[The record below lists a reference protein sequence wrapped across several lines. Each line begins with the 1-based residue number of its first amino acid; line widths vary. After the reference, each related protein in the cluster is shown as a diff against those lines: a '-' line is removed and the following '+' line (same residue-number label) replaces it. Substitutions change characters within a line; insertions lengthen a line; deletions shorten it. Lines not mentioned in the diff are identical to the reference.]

1 MSETTTAKD
10 HSQQPDA
17 AEQKVRRRE
26 DPVLITGRGQYV
38 GDIRRP
44 GMLSIRFV
52 RSLYA
57 HARIV
62 AIDGQQALAYPGVV
76 TVVTGADTA
85 HLGELLTNLF
95 PGSAWV
101 PQPPMPRDEV
111 NYVGEPVAAVVAE
124 SETAAFEAAELVE
137 VEYEVLPSV
146 GGLDAALQEDG
157 PKIFN
162 ETSNIAV
169 TREKTIGDVEAGF
182 AQADKVISL
191 YMRQPRLALVPM
203 EPRGIIAEGHADGT
217 LSVWIS
223 SQSIWLARLQLST
236 TLHIDPGS
244 IKITVPHVGGAF
256 GGKTRLSGE
265 EVVTAFLAHKLQ
277 RTVRWL
283 ESREDNIVSMGHG
296 RGLNASVQAAVRKDG
311 TILALKAEFF
321 ADLGGYPG
329 DYSIL
334 SVDSTASMI
343 SGTYAIPAIT
353 TIVNAVKTNA
363 VPTGPYRGAGRPEA
377 CYCIERTM
385 DAIAHELSLDPVD
398 VRKRN
403 LIPREAFPYTTAT
416 NTTYD
421 SGAYSYALD
430 TLLSAANYEQLRA
443 EQARLRAQGQL
454 VGIGLCVYIE
464 STAIG
469 GQGMS
474 GQPDSGQVRISP
486 EGKILVESASV
497 DSGQGHATAFATIVA
512 QEFGVPLEQVEVY
525 IGDTPNSHS
534 LATFASRSM
543 GVGGVALKHS
553 AQAVKAQMFKL
564 ASHLLEVGENDLEL
578 REGSVQVSGVPGKAY
593 TFAQL
598 ASIAENPVQK
608 TQLPDDLQK
617 ELLKGLCSKQGF
629 EPADL
634 SYPFG
639 AHLAVVQVDPETG
652 EVHFQRYVAV
662 DDYGHVLIPTLV
674 EGQTHGAITQGIGQA
689 ICEQMA
695 YDVSGQVLSATLMD
709 YAVPLAKELPHY
721 ELTLTET
728 PSPLNILG
736 VKGAG
741 EAGTVA
747 APATV
752 ANAVIDALL
761 PLGVTSLD
769 VPLTPLTIWKAIQK
783 ASVRSGSSRTPA

>member
-1 MSETTTAKD
+1 MSEATTKER
-10 HSQQPDA
+10 SQEPTP
-17 AEQKVRRRE
+17 EQKVLRRE
-26 DPVLITGRGQYV
+26 DPVLLTGRGQYV

-44 GMLSIRFV
+44 GMLSISFV
-52 RSLYA
+52 RSPYP

-62 AIDGQQALAYPGVV
+62 SIDAQQALAQPGVV
-76 TVVTGADTA
+76 AVVTGADTA
-85 HLGELLTNLF
+85 HLGGLLTNLF

-101 PQPPMPRDEV
+101 PQPVLPRDEV
-111 NYVGEPVAAVVAE
+111 NYAGEPVAAVVAE
-124 SETAAFEAAELVE
+124 NEIAAFEAAEMVD
-137 VEYEVLPSV
+137 VDYEPLPSV
-146 GGLDAALQEDG
+146 GGLDVALQADG
-157 PKIFN
+157 PKVFN
-162 ETSNIAV
+162 EHTNITS

-182 AQADKVISL
+182 AQADKVVSL
-191 YMRQPRLALVPM
+191 YMRLPRLALVPM
-203 EPRGIIAEGHADGT
+203 EPRGIIAEGHPDGT
-217 LSVWIS
+217 LSVTIS
-223 SQSIWLARLQLST
+223 NQSIFLTRIQLAT
-236 TLHIDPGS
+236 MLHMSPTD

-265 EVVTAFLAHKLQ
+265 EVVTAFMAQKLQ
-277 RTVRWL
+277 RPVRWL

-296 RGLNASVQAAVRKDG
+296 RGQHASIQAAVRSDG
-311 TILALKAEFF
+311 TVLALKAEFF
-321 ADLGGYPG
+321 ADLGAYPG

-353 TIVNAVKTNA
+353 TIVHGVKTNA

-377 CYCIERTM
+377 CYYIERTM
-385 DAIAHELSLDPVD
+385 DAIAHELSLDPVE

-403 LIPREAFPYTTAT
+403 LIPADAFPYTTAT
-416 NTTYD
+416 STTYD
-421 SGAYSYALD
+421 SGAYNHALD
-430 TLLSAANYEQLRA
+430 TLLAAANYEQLRA
-443 EQARLRAQGQL
+443 EQARQRAQGKH

-486 EGKILVESASV
+486 DGKILVESASV
-497 DSGQGHATAFATIVA
+497 DSGQGHVTSFATIVA
-512 QEFGVPLEQVEVY
+512 REFGVPVEQVEVY

-543 GVGGVALKHS
+543 GVGGVALAQS
-553 AQAVKAQMFKL
+553 ARAVKAQMLKL
-564 ASHLLEVGENDLEL
+564 ASHLLEVGESDLEL
-578 REGSVQVSGVPGKAY
+578 REGRVQVSGVPGKAY

-598 ASIAENPVQK
+598 AAIAENPAQK
-608 TQLPDDLQK
+608 EQFPEDLQK
-617 ELLKGLCSKQGF
+617 ELIKGLCSMQGF

-652 EVHFQRYVAV
+652 EVKFQRYVAV

-689 ICEQMA
+689 LFEQMA
-695 YDVSGQVLSATLMD
+695 YDASGQVLSGTLLD
-709 YAVPLAKELPHY
+709 YAVPIAAEVPSF

-728 PSPLNILG
+728 PSPLNVLG

-747 APATV
+747 APAAV

-769 VPLTPLTIWKAIQK
+769 VPLTPNNVWQAIQK
-783 ASVRSGSSRTPA
+783 ARATGGS

>member
-1 MSETTTAKD
+1 MSEATTKER
-10 HSQQPDA
+10 SQEPVP
-17 AEQKVRRRE
+17 EQKVLRRE
-26 DPVLITGRGQYV
+26 DPVLLTGRGQYV

-44 GMLSIRFV
+44 GMLFMSFV
-52 RSLYA
+52 RSPYP

-62 AIDGQQALAYPGVV
+62 SIDAQRALAQPGVIA
-76 TVVTGADTA
+76 VVTGADTA
-85 HLGELLTNLF
+85 HLDGLLTNLF

-101 PQPPMPRDEV
+101 PQPVLPRDEV
-111 NYVGEPVAAVVAE
+111 NYAGEPVAAVVAE
-124 SETAAFEAAELVE
+124 SEIAAFEAAEMVD
-137 VEYEVLPSV
+137 VDYEPLPSV
-146 GGLDAALQEDG
+146 GGLDVALQADG

-162 ETSNIAV
+162 EHTNIAS

-182 AQADKVISL
+182 AQADKVVSL
-191 YMRQPRLALVPM
+191 YMRLPRLALVPM
-203 EPRGIIAEGHADGT
+203 EPRGIIAEGHPDGT
-217 LSVWIS
+217 LSVTIS
-223 SQSIWLARLQLST
+223 NQSIFLARIQLAT
-236 TLHIDPGS
+236 MLHMSPTD

-265 EVVTAFLAHKLQ
+265 EVVTAFMAQKLQ
-277 RTVRWL
+277 RPVRWL

-296 RGLNASVQAAVRKDG
+296 RGQHASIQAAVRRDG
-311 TILALKAEFF
+311 SVLALKAEFF
-321 ADLGGYPG
+321 ADLGAYPG

-353 TIVNAVKTNA
+353 TIVHGVKTNA

-377 CYCIERTM
+377 CYYIERTM
-385 DAIAHELSLDPVD
+385 DAIAHELSLDPVE

-403 LIPREAFPYTTAT
+403 LIPADVFPYTTAT
-416 NTTYD
+416 STTYD
-421 SGAYSYALD
+421 SGAYNYALD
-430 TLLSAANYEQLRA
+430 TLLTAANYEQLRA
-443 EQARLRAQGQL
+443 EQARRRAQGQY

-486 EGKILVESASV
+486 DGKILVESASV
-497 DSGQGHATAFATIVA
+497 DSGQGHVTSFATIVA
-512 QEFGVPLEQVEVY
+512 REFGVPVEQVEVY

-543 GVGGVALKHS
+543 GVGGVALAQS
-553 AQAVKAQMFKL
+553 ARAVKAQMLKL
-564 ASHLLEVGENDLEL
+564 ASHLLEVGESDLEL
-578 REGSVQVSGVPGKAY
+578 REGRVQVSGVPGKAY

-598 ASIAENPVQK
+598 ATIAENPAQK
-608 TQLPDDLQK
+608 EQFPEDLQK
-617 ELLKGLCSKQGF
+617 ELLKGLCSMQGF

-652 EVHFQRYVAV
+652 EVKFQRYVAV

-689 ICEQMA
+689 LFEQMA
-695 YDVSGQVLSATLMD
+695 YDASGLVLSGTLLD
-709 YAVPLAKELPHY
+709 YAVPIAAEVPAF

-728 PSPLNILG
+728 PSPLNVLG

-747 APATV
+747 APAAV

-769 VPLTPLTIWKAIQK
+769 VPLTPNNVWQAIQK
-783 ASVRSGSSRTPA
+783 ARATGGS

>member
-1 MSETTTAKD
+1 MSEAITTNNRPHQHAE
-10 HSQQPDA
+10 P
-17 AEQKVRRRE
+17 EQKIRRRE
-26 DPVLITGRGQYV
+26 DPVLITGKGQYV

-44 GMLSIRFV
+44 GMLFISFV
-52 RSLYA
+52 RSLHP

-62 AIDGQQALAYPGVV
+62 AIDAQRALAHPGVV
-76 TVVTGADTA
+76 TVVTGAETA

-95 PGSAWV
+95 PGSDWK
-101 PQPPMPRDEV
+101 PQPPMPHDEV
-111 NYVGEPVAAVVAE
+111 NFAGEPLAAVVAE
-124 SETAAFEAAELVE
+124 SEIAASEATELVD
-137 VEYEVLPSV
+137 VDYEILPSV
-146 GGLDAALQEDG
+146 AGLDAALQENG

-162 ETSNIAV
+162 EQSNIAV

-182 AQADKVISL
+182 AQADKVVSL
-191 YMRQPRLALVPM
+191 YMRQPRLALTPM
-203 EPRGIIAEGHADGT
+203 EARGIVAEGHADGS

-223 SQSIWLARLQLST
+223 SQSIFLARLQLMM
-236 TLHIDPGS
+236 TLHMAPTD

-265 EVVTAFLAHKLQ
+265 EVVTAFIAQKLQ
-277 RTVRWL
+277 RPVRWL
-283 ESREDNIVSMGHG
+283 ESREDNLVSMGHG
-296 RGLNASVQAAVRKDG
+296 RGLHTNIQAAVHKDG
-311 TILALKAEFF
+311 TVLALKAEFF
-321 ADLGGYPG
+321 ADLGAYPG

-334 SVDSTASMI
+334 TVDSTASMI
-343 SGTYAIPAIT
+343 SGAYAIPAIT
-353 TIVNAVKTNA
+353 TIINAVKTNA

-385 DAIAHELSLDPVD
+385 DAIAHELSLDPVE
-398 VRKRN
+398 VRRRN
-403 LIPREAFPYTTAT
+403 LIPSEAFPYKTAT

-421 SGAYSYALD
+421 SGAYSLALD
-430 TLLSAANYEQLRA
+430 TLLNATNYEQLRA
-443 EQARLRAQGQL
+443 EQARLRLEGQCIG
-454 VGIGLCVYIE
+454 VGLCIYIE
-464 STAIG
+464 STAMG
-469 GQGMS
+469 GEGMS
-474 GQPDSGQVRISP
+474 GQPDRGQVRISP

-497 DSGQGHATAFATIVA
+497 DSGQGHATSFATIVA
-512 QEFGVPLEQVEVY
+512 REFGVPLEQVEVY

-553 AQAVKAQMFKL
+553 AKAVKAQMFKL
-564 ASHLLEVGENDLEL
+564 ASHLLEVDESDLEL
-578 REGSVQVSGVPGKAY
+578 GVGSVQVAGVPDKAY

-608 TQLPDDLQK
+608 EQFPADLQQ
-617 ELLKGLCSKQGF
+617 ELLRGLCSMQGF

-639 AHLAVVQVDPETG
+639 AHLVVVQVDPETG
-652 EVHFQRYVAV
+652 EVKLQRYVAV
-662 DDYGHVLIPTLV
+662 DDYGHVLVPTLV

-689 ICEQMA
+689 LYEGMA
-695 YDVSGQVLSATLMD
+695 YSAGGQVLSGTLMD
-709 YAVPLAKELPHY
+709 YAIPLAYELPQY

-747 APATV
+747 APAAV

-769 VPLTPLTIWKAIQK
+769 VPLTPDNVWQAIQQ
-783 ASVRSGSSRTPA
+783 ASARTAS

>member
-1 MSETTTAKD
+1 MGEVTTSEGR
-10 HSQQPDA
+10 SQQPA
-17 AEQKVRRRE
+17 APEQRLRRRE

-44 GMLSIRFV
+44 GMLFVSFV
-52 RSLYA
+52 RSLYP

-62 AIDGQQALAYPGVV
+62 AIDVQQAKAHPGVV

-95 PGSAWV
+95 PGSAWA

-124 SETAAFEAAELVE
+124 SETAAFEAAELVA
-137 VEYEVLPSV
+137 VDYEVLPSV
-146 GGLDAALQEDG
+146 GGLDAALREDS

-162 ETSNIAV
+162 EQGNIAV
-169 TREKTIGDVEAGF
+169 TREKTVGDVEAGF
-182 AQADKVISL
+182 AQADKVVSL
-191 YMRQPRLALVPM
+191 YLRQPRLALMPM
-203 EPRGIIAEGHADGT
+203 EPRGIVAEGHADGT

-223 SQSIWLARLQLST
+223 SQSIWFARQQLAM
-236 TLHIDPGS
+236 TLHIAPAD
-244 IKITVPHVGGAF
+244 ITITIPHVGGAF

-277 RTVRWL
+277 RPVRWL
-283 ESREDNIVSMGHG
+283 ESREHNIITMNHG
-296 RGLNASVQAAVRKDG
+296 RGLNTSIQAAVRKDG
-311 TILALKAEFF
+311 TVLALKAEFF
-321 ADLGGYPG
+321 ADLGAYPG

-353 TIVNAVKTNA
+353 TIIHAVKTNA

-385 DAIAHELSLDPVD
+385 DAIAHELSLDPAE
-398 VRKRN
+398 VRRRN
-403 LIPREAFPYTTAT
+403 LIPSAAFPHYKTAT
-416 NTTYD
+416 EAVYD
-421 SGAYSYALD
+421 SGAYSFALD
-430 TLLSAANYEQLRA
+430 TLLAAANYEQLRA
-443 EQARLRAQGQL
+443 EQARLRAQGRY

-464 STAIG
+464 CTAMG

-474 GQPDSGQVRISP
+474 GQPDSGQVRITP

-497 DSGQGHATAFATIVA
+497 DSGQGHATSFASIVA
-512 QEFGVPLEQVEVY
+512 REFAVPLEQVEVY
-525 IGDTPNSHS
+525 IGDTPNAHS

-543 GVGGVALKHS
+543 GVNGVALKLA
-553 AQAVKAQMFKL
+553 AQAVKEQMLKV
-564 ASHLLEVGENDLEL
+564 ASHLLEVDVSDLEV
-578 REGSVQVSGVPGKAY
+578 REGRVQVSGVPGKAY

-608 TQLPDDLQK
+608 EQFPEDLQK
-617 ELLKGLCSKQGF
+617 ELLKGLCSRQGF

-652 EVHFQRYVAV
+652 EVQLQRYVAV
-662 DDYGHVLIPTLV
+662 DDYGHVLVPTLV

-689 ICEQMA
+689 LYEQMA
-695 YDVSGQVLSATLMD
+695 YDVRGQVLSATLMD
-709 YAVPLAKELPHY
+709 YAVPIAKDLPSF

-728 PSPLNILG
+728 PSPLNVLG

-747 APATV
+747 APAAV

-761 PLGVTSLD
+761 PLGITSLD
-769 VPLTPLTIWKAIQK
+769 VPLTPHNVWQAIQQ
-783 ASVRSGSSRTPA
+783 ASAEAAS

>member
-1 MSETTTAKD
+1 MSEATTTKD
-10 HSQQPDA
+10 RSQQPTA
-17 AEQKVRRRE
+17 PEQNTRRRE

-44 GMLSIRFV
+44 GMLYISFV
-52 RSLYA
+52 RSLYP

-62 AIDGQQALAYPGVV
+62 AIDTQQALAHPGVV
-76 TVVTGADTA
+76 TVVTGVDTA
-85 HLGELLTNLF
+85 HLGGLLTNLF

-101 PQPPMPRDEV
+101 PQPAMPREEV
-111 NYVGEPVAAVVAE
+111 NYVGEPMAAVVAE
-124 SETAAFEAAELVE
+124 SEAAALEAAELVE
-137 VEYEVLPSV
+137 VDYEVLPSV
-146 GGLDAALQEDG
+146 GGLDAALQENA

-162 ETSNIAV
+162 EQSNIAV
-169 TREKTIGDVEAGF
+169 TREKTVGDVEAGF
-182 AQADKVISL
+182 AQADKVVSL
-191 YMRQPRLALVPM
+191 YMRQPRVALVPM
-203 EPRGIIAEGHADGT
+203 EPRGIVAEGHADGT
-217 LSVWIS
+217 LSVSIS
-223 SQSIWLARLQLST
+223 SQSIFLARLQLMT
-236 TLHIDPGS
+236 MLHMAPTD

-256 GGKTRLSGE
+256 GGKTKLSGE
-265 EVVTAFLAHKLQ
+265 EVVTAFLAQKLQ
-277 RTVRWL
+277 RPVRWL
-283 ESREDNIVSMGHG
+283 ESREDNIVMMGHG
-296 RGLNASVQAAVRKDG
+296 RGLHASVQAAVRNDG
-311 TILALKAEFF
+311 TVLALKAEFF
-321 ADLGGYPG
+321 ADLGAYPG

-334 SVDSTASMI
+334 SVDSTAGMI

-353 TIVNAVKTNA
+353 TIVHAVKTNA
-363 VPTGPYRGAGRPEA
+363 IPTGPYRGAGRPEA

-398 VRKRN
+398 VRRRN
-403 LIPREAFPYTTAT
+403 LIPADAFPYTTAAS
-416 NTTYD
+416 TTYD
-421 SGAYSYALD
+421 SGAYSHALD
-430 TLLSAANYEQLRA
+430 TLLTAANYEQLRA
-443 EQARLRAQGQL
+443 EQARLRAQGKC

-474 GQPDSGQVRISP
+474 GQPDSGQVRITP
-486 EGKILVESASV
+486 EGKILVETASV
-497 DSGQGHATAFATIVA
+497 DSGQGHATSFATIVA
-512 QEFGVPLEQVEVY
+512 QEFGVSPEQVEVY

-543 GVGGVALKHS
+543 GVGGVALKLS
-553 AQAVKAQMFKL
+553 ARAVKDQMLKL
-564 ASHLLEVGENDLEL
+564 ASHLLEVGEGDLEL
-578 REGSVQVSGVPGKAY
+578 REGSVRVSGVPGKAY

-598 ASIAENPVQK
+598 ASIAGNPVQK
-608 TQLPDDLQK
+608 EQFPEDLQK
-617 ELLKGLCSKQGF
+617 ELLKGLCSMQGF

-639 AHLAVVQVDPETG
+639 AHLAFVQVDPDTG
-652 EVHFQRYVAV
+652 EVTFLRYVAV

-689 ICEQMA
+689 LYEQMA
-695 YDVSGQVLSATLMD
+695 YDESGWVLSATLMD
-709 YAVPLAKELPHY
+709 YAVPIARELPPF

-728 PSPLNILG
+728 PSPLNVLG

-769 VPLTPLTIWKAIQK
+769 VPLTPQNVWQAIQK
-783 ASVRSGSSRTPA
+783 ARAGSGS

>member
-1 MSETTTAKD
+1 MSEATTASGR
-10 HSQQPDA
+10 SQQPVSP
-17 AEQKVRRRE
+17 EQKIRRRE

-44 GMLSIRFV
+44 GMLYISFV
-52 RSLYA
+52 RSLYP

-62 AIDGQQALAYPGVV
+62 AIDVQEAQAHPGVV

-101 PQPPMPRDEV
+101 PQPAMAREEV
-111 NYVGEPVAAVVAE
+111 NFAGEPVAAVVAE
-124 SETAAFEAAELVE
+124 SETAAFEAAEFVD
-137 VEYEVLPSV
+137 VNYDVLPSV

-162 ETSNIAV
+162 EQSNIAV
-169 TREKTIGDVEAGF
+169 TREKTVGDVEAGF
-182 AQADKVISL
+182 AWADKIVSL
-191 YMRQPRLALVPM
+191 YLRQPRVALVPM

-223 SQSIWLARLQLST
+223 SQSIFLARLQLST
-236 TLHIDPGS
+236 TLHMAQTD

-265 EVVTAFLAHKLQ
+265 EVVTAFLAQKLQ
-277 RTVRWL
+277 RPVRWL

-296 RGLNASVQAAVRKDG
+296 RGLHASMQAAVRKDG

-334 SVDSTASMI
+334 TVDSTAAMI

-377 CYCIERTM
+377 CYCIERTI
-385 DAIAHELSLDPVD
+385 DAIAHELSLDPVE
-398 VRKRN
+398 VRRRN
-403 LIPREAFPYTTAT
+403 LIPKEAFPYTTAT
-416 NTTYD
+416 STTYD
-421 SGAYSYALD
+421 SGAYSDALD
-430 TLLSAANYEQLRA
+430 TLLTSANYQQLRA
-443 EQARLRAQGQL
+443 DQARLRAQGRC
-454 VGIGLCVYIE
+454 VGVGLCFYVE
-464 STAIG
+464 MTAMG
-469 GQGMS
+469 GEDMS
-474 GQPDSGQVRISP
+474 GQPDSGLVRITP

-497 DSGQGHATAFATIVA
+497 DSGQGHATSFATIVA
-512 QEFGVPLEQVEVY
+512 QEFEVPLEQVEVY

-543 GVGGVALKHS
+543 GVGGVALKLS

-564 ASHLLEVGENDLEL
+564 ASHLLEVGESDLEL
-578 REGSVQVSGVPGKAY
+578 REGRVQVSGVPDKGY

-608 TQLPDDLQK
+608 EQFPEDFQK
-617 ELLKGLCSKQGF
+617 ELLKGLCSLQAF

-652 EVHFQRYVAV
+652 EVNLQRYVAV
-662 DDYGHVLIPTLV
+662 DDYGHVLVPTLV

-689 ICEQMA
+689 LFEQMA
-695 YDVSGQVLSATLMD
+695 YDGSGWVLSANLMN
-709 YAVPLAKELPHY
+709 YAVPLAKELPPF

-728 PSPLNILG
+728 RSPLNILG

-747 APATV
+747 APAAI
-752 ANAVIDALL
+752 ANAVIDALV

-769 VPLTPLTIWKAIQK
+769 VPLTSHNVWQAIHKARVA
-783 ASVRSGSSRTPA
+783 ASS

>member
-1 MSETTTAKD
+1 MGEATTSEGR
-10 HSQQPDA
+10 SQQPA
-17 AEQKVRRRE
+17 APEQRLRRRE

-44 GMLSIRFV
+44 DMLFVSFV
-52 RSLYA
+52 RSLYP

-62 AIDGQQALAYPGVV
+62 AIDAQQAKTHPGVV

-95 PGSAWV
+95 PGSAWA

-137 VEYEVLPSV
+137 VDYEVLPSV
-146 GGLDAALQEDG
+146 GGLDAALREDS

-162 ETSNIAV
+162 EQGNIAV
-169 TREKTIGDVEAGF
+169 TREKTVGDIEAGF
-182 AQADKVISL
+182 AQADKVVSL
-191 YMRQPRLALVPM
+191 YLRQPRLALMPM
-203 EPRGIIAEGHADGT
+203 EPRGIVAEGHADGT

-223 SQSIWLARLQLST
+223 SQSIWFARQQLAM
-236 TLHIDPGS
+236 TLHIAPAD
-244 IKITVPHVGGAF
+244 ITITIPHVGGAF

-277 RTVRWL
+277 RPVRWL
-283 ESREDNIVSMGHG
+283 ESREHNIITMNHG
-296 RGLNASVQAAVRKDG
+296 RGLNTSIQAAVRKDG

-321 ADLGGYPG
+321 ADLGAYPG

-353 TIVNAVKTNA
+353 TIIHAVKTNA

-385 DAIAHELSLDPVD
+385 DAIAHELSLDPAE
-398 VRKRN
+398 VRRRN
-403 LIPREAFPYTTAT
+403 LIPSAAFPHYKTAT
-416 NTTYD
+416 EAVYD
-421 SGAYSYALD
+421 SGAYSFALD
-430 TLLSAANYEQLRA
+430 TLLAAANYEQLRA
-443 EQARLRAQGQL
+443 EQARLRAQGRY

-464 STAIG
+464 CTAMG

-474 GQPDSGQVRISP
+474 GQPDSGQVRITP
-486 EGKILVESASV
+486 EGKVLVESASV
-497 DSGQGHATAFATIVA
+497 DSGQGHATSFASIVA
-512 QEFGVPLEQVEVY
+512 RELAVPLEQVEVY
-525 IGDTPNSHS
+525 IGDTPNAHS

-543 GVGGVALKHS
+543 GVNGVALKLA
-553 AQAVKAQMFKL
+553 AQAVKEQMLTL
-564 ASHLLEVGENDLEL
+564 ASHLLEVDVSDLEV
-578 REGSVQVSGVPGKAY
+578 REGRVQVSGVPGKAY

-608 TQLPDDLQK
+608 GQFPEDLQK
-617 ELLKGLCSKQGF
+617 ELLKGLCSRQGF

-652 EVHFQRYVAV
+652 EIQLQRYVAV
-662 DDYGHVLIPTLV
+662 DDYGHVLVPTLV

-689 ICEQMA
+689 LYEQMA
-695 YDVSGQVLSATLMD
+695 YDVRGQVLSATLMD
-709 YAVPLAKELPHY
+709 YAVPIAKDLPSF

-728 PSPLNILG
+728 PSPLNVLG

-747 APATV
+747 APAAV

-761 PLGVTSLD
+761 PLGITSLD
-769 VPLTPLTIWKAIQK
+769 VPLTPHNVWQAIQQAGAEA
-783 ASVRSGSSRTPA
+783 AS

>member
-1 MSETTTAKD
+1 MSGTTTASG
-10 HSQQPDA
+10 HPQQPA
-17 AEQKVRRRE
+17 APEPKIRRRE

-44 GMLSIRFV
+44 GMLFISFV
-52 RSLYA
+52 RSLYP
-57 HARIV
+57 HARII
-62 AIDGQQALAYPGVV
+62 AINVQQAQNHPGVV
-76 TVVTGADTA
+76 AVVTGADTA

-101 PQPPMPRDEV
+101 PQPPMAREEV
-111 NYVGEPVAAVVAE
+111 NFAGEPVAAVVAE
-124 SETAAFEAAELVE
+124 SETAAFEAAELVD
-137 VEYEVLPSV
+137 VDYEVLPSV
-146 GGLDAALQEDG
+146 GGLDAALQKDG
-157 PKIFN
+157 PKIGN
-162 ETSNIAV
+162 EQSNIVV

-182 AQADKVISL
+182 AQADKIVSL
-191 YMRQPRLALVPM
+191 YLRQPRLALVPM
-203 EPRGIIAEGHADGT
+203 EPRGIVAEGHADGT

-223 SQSIWLARLQLST
+223 SQSIWLARVQLMT
-236 TLHIDPGS
+236 TLHMAPTD

-265 EVVTAFLAHKLQ
+265 EVVTAFMAQKLQ
-277 RTVRWL
+277 RPVRWL
-283 ESREDNIVSMGHG
+283 ESREDNIVTMNHG
-296 RGLNASVQAAVRKDG
+296 RGLHADIQAAVRKDG
-311 TILALKAEFF
+311 TVLALKAEFF

-334 SVDSTASMI
+334 SVDSTAGMI
-343 SGTYAIPAIT
+343 SGTYAIPAIS

-385 DAIAHELSLDPVD
+385 DAIAHELSLDPVE
-398 VRKRN
+398 VRRRN
-403 LIPREAFPYTTAT
+403 LIPKEAFPYTTAT

-421 SGAYSYALD
+421 SGAYAYALD
-430 TLLSAANYEQLRA
+430 TLLTAANYQQLRA
-443 EQARLRAQGQL
+443 EQARLRAQGRC
-454 VGIGLCVYIE
+454 VGVGLCVYIE
-464 STAIG
+464 STAMG

-497 DSGQGHATAFATIVA
+497 DSGQGHATSFAAIVA
-512 QEFGVPLEQVEVY
+512 QEFAVPLEQVEVY

-543 GVGGVALKHS
+543 GVGGVALKLS
-553 AQAVKAQMFKL
+553 AQAVKNQLLKL
-564 ASHLLEVGENDLEL
+564 ASHLLEVGESDLEL

-608 TQLPDDLQK
+608 EQFPDDLQK
-617 ELLKGLCSKQGF
+617 ELLKGLCSMQGF

-639 AHLAVVQVDPETG
+639 AHLVVVEVDPETG
-652 EVHFQRYVAV
+652 EVAIQRYVAV

-689 ICEQMA
+689 LFEQMA
-695 YDVSGQVLSATLMD
+695 YDESGRVLSATLMD
-709 YAVPLAKELPHY
+709 YAVPLAKELPPY
-721 ELTLTET
+721 ELVLTET
-728 PSPLNILG
+728 PSPLNVLG

-747 APATV
+747 APAAV
-752 ANAVIDALL
+752 ANAVLDALH
-761 PLGVTSLD
+761 PLGVTTLD
-769 VPLTPLTIWKAIQK
+769 VPLTPHNVWQAIHQ
-783 ASVRSGSSRTPA
+783 ARA

>member
-1 MSETTTAKD
+1 MGETTTSEGR
-10 HSQQPDA
+10 SQQPA
-17 AEQKVRRRE
+17 APEQRLRRRE

-44 GMLSIRFV
+44 GMLFVSFV
-52 RSLYA
+52 RSLYP

-62 AIDGQQALAYPGVV
+62 AIDVQQAKAHPGVV

-95 PGSAWV
+95 PGSAWA

-137 VEYEVLPSV
+137 VDYEVLPSV
-146 GGLDAALQEDG
+146 GGLDAALREDS

-162 ETSNIAV
+162 EQGNTAV
-169 TREKTIGDVEAGF
+169 TREKTVGDVEAGF
-182 AQADKVISL
+182 TQADKVVSL
-191 YMRQPRLALVPM
+191 YLRQPRLALMPM
-203 EPRGIIAEGHADGT
+203 EPRGIVAEGHADGT

-223 SQSIWLARLQLST
+223 SQSIWFARQQLAM
-236 TLHIDPGS
+236 TLHIAPAD
-244 IKITVPHVGGAF
+244 ITITIPHVGGAF

-277 RTVRWL
+277 RPVRWL
-283 ESREDNIVSMGHG
+283 ESREHNIITMNHG
-296 RGLNASVQAAVRKDG
+296 RGLNTSIQAAVRKDG

-321 ADLGGYPG
+321 ADLGAYPG

-353 TIVNAVKTNA
+353 TIIHAVKTNA

-385 DAIAHELSLDPVD
+385 DAIAHELSLDPVE
-398 VRKRN
+398 VRRRN
-403 LIPREAFPYTTAT
+403 LIPSAAFPHYKTAT
-416 NTTYD
+416 EAVYD
-421 SGAYSYALD
+421 SGAYSFALD
-430 TLLSAANYEQLRA
+430 TLLAAANYEQLRA
-443 EQARLRAQGQL
+443 EQARLRAQGRY

-464 STAIG
+464 CTAMG

-474 GQPDSGQVRISP
+474 GQPDSGQVRITSA
-486 EGKILVESASV
+486 GKILVESASV
-497 DSGQGHATAFATIVA
+497 DSGQGHATSFASIVA
-512 QEFGVPLEQVEVY
+512 REFAIPLEQVEVY
-525 IGDTPNSHS
+525 IGDTPNAHS

-543 GVGGVALKHS
+543 GVNGVALKL
-553 AQAVKAQMFKL
+553 AARAVKEQMLKL
-564 ASHLLEVGENDLEL
+564 ASHLLEVDVSDLEV
-578 REGSVQVSGVPGKAY
+578 REGRVQVSGVPGKAY

-608 TQLPDDLQK
+608 GQFPEDLQK
-617 ELLKGLCSKQGF
+617 ELLKGLCSRQGF

-652 EVHFQRYVAV
+652 EVQLQRYVAV
-662 DDYGHVLIPTLV
+662 DDYGHVLVPTLV

-689 ICEQMA
+689 LYEQMA
-695 YDVSGQVLSATLMD
+695 YDVRGQVLSATLMD
-709 YAVPLAKELPHY
+709 YAVPIAKDLPSF

-728 PSPLNILG
+728 PSPLNVLG

-747 APATV
+747 APAAV

-761 PLGVTSLD
+761 PLGITSLD
-769 VPLTPLTIWKAIQK
+769 VPLTPHNVWQAIQRAGTGA
-783 ASVRSGSSRTPA
+783 AS

>member
-1 MSETTTAKD
+1 MSEATTKER
-10 HSQQPDA
+10 SQEPVP
-17 AEQKVRRRE
+17 EQKVLRRE
-26 DPVLITGRGQYV
+26 DPVLLTGRGQYV

-44 GMLSIRFV
+44 GMLFMSFV
-52 RSLYA
+52 RSPYP

-62 AIDGQQALAYPGVV
+62 SIDAQRALAQPGVIA
-76 TVVTGADTA
+76 VVTGADTA
-85 HLGELLTNLF
+85 HLDGLLTNLF

-101 PQPPMPRDEV
+101 PQPVLPRDEV
-111 NYVGEPVAAVVAE
+111 NYAGEPVAAVVAE
-124 SETAAFEAAELVE
+124 SEIAAFEAAEMVD
-137 VEYEVLPSV
+137 VDYEPLPSV
-146 GGLDAALQEDG
+146 GGLDVALQADG

-162 ETSNIAV
+162 EQTNIAS

-182 AQADKVISL
+182 AQADKVVSL
-191 YMRQPRLALVPM
+191 YMRLPRLALVPM
-203 EPRGIIAEGHADGT
+203 EPRGIIAEGHPDST
-217 LSVWIS
+217 LSVTIS
-223 SQSIWLARLQLST
+223 NQSIFLARIQLAT
-236 TLHIDPGS
+236 MLHMSPTD

-265 EVVTAFLAHKLQ
+265 EVVTAFMAQKLQ
-277 RTVRWL
+277 RPVRWL

-296 RGLNASVQAAVRKDG
+296 RGQHASIQAAVRRDG
-311 TILALKAEFF
+311 SVLALKAEFF
-321 ADLGGYPG
+321 ADLGAYPG

-353 TIVNAVKTNA
+353 TIVHGVKTNA

-377 CYCIERTM
+377 CYYIERTM
-385 DAIAHELSLDPVD
+385 DAIAHELSLDPVE

-403 LIPREAFPYTTAT
+403 LIPADVFPYTTAT
-416 NTTYD
+416 STTYD
-421 SGAYSYALD
+421 SGAYNYALD
-430 TLLSAANYEQLRA
+430 TLLAAANYEQLRA
-443 EQARLRAQGQL
+443 EQARRRAQGQY

-486 EGKILVESASV
+486 DGKILVESASV
-497 DSGQGHATAFATIVA
+497 DSGQGHVTSFATIVA
-512 QEFGVPLEQVEVY
+512 REFGVPVEQVEVY

-543 GVGGVALKHS
+543 GVGGVALAQS
-553 AQAVKAQMFKL
+553 ARAVKAQMLKL
-564 ASHLLEVGENDLEL
+564 ASHLLEVGESDLEL
-578 REGSVQVSGVPGKAY
+578 REGRVQVSGVPGKAY

-598 ASIAENPVQK
+598 ATIAENPAQK
-608 TQLPDDLQK
+608 EQFPEDLQK
-617 ELLKGLCSKQGF
+617 ELLKGLCSMQGF

-652 EVHFQRYVAV
+652 EVKFQRYVAV

-689 ICEQMA
+689 LFEQMA
-695 YDVSGQVLSATLMD
+695 YDASGLVLSGTLLD
-709 YAVPLAKELPHY
+709 YAVPIAAEVPAF

-728 PSPLNILG
+728 PSPLNVLG

-747 APATV
+747 APAAV

-769 VPLTPLTIWKAIQK
+769 VPLTPNNVWQAIQK
-783 ASVRSGSSRTPA
+783 ARATGGS

>member
-1 MSETTTAKD
+1 MSEATTGENR
-10 HSQQPDA
+10 SQQPA
-17 AEQKVRRRE
+17 APKQRLRRRE

-44 GMLSIRFV
+44 GMLSISFV
-52 RSLYA
+52 RSPYP

-62 AIDGQQALAYPGVV
+62 AIDGQQARAHPGVV

-124 SETAAFEAAELVE
+124 NETAAFEAVELVD
-137 VEYEVLPSV
+137 VDYEVLPSV
-146 GGLDAALQEDG
+146 GGLDAALQEDS
-157 PKIFN
+157 PKIFS
-162 ETSNIAV
+162 EQSNIAV
-169 TREKTIGDVEAGF
+169 TIEKTAGDVEAGF
-182 AQADKVISL
+182 AQADKVVSL
-191 YMRQPRLALVPM
+191 YMRQPRLALMPM
-203 EPRGIIAEGHADGT
+203 EPRGIVAEGHADGT

-223 SQSIWLARLQLST
+223 SQSIWFARQQLAT
-236 TLHIDPGS
+236 TLHMAPADIR
-244 IKITVPHVGGAF
+244 ITIPHVGGAF

-265 EVVTAFLAHKLQ
+265 EVVTAFLARELQ
-277 RTVRWL
+277 RPVRWL
-283 ESREDNIVSMGHG
+283 ESRQHNIITMNHG
-296 RGLNASVQAAVRKDG
+296 RGLNTSIQAAVRQDG

-321 ADLGGYPG
+321 ADLGAYPG

-334 SVDSTASMI
+334 SADSTASMI
-343 SGTYAIPAIT
+343 SGTYVIPAIT
-353 TIVNAVKTNA
+353 TIINAVKTNA

-385 DAIAHELSLDPVD
+385 DAIAHELSLDPAE
-398 VRKRN
+398 VRRRN
-403 LIPREAFPYTTAT
+403 LIPGEAFPYYTTAT
-416 NTTYD
+416 NAIYD
-421 SGAYSYALD
+421 SGAYSDALD
-430 TLLSAANYEQLRA
+430 TLLAAANYEQLRA
-443 EQARLRAQGQL
+443 EQARLRAQGRYIG
-454 VGIGLCVYIE
+454 VGLCIYIE
-464 STAIG
+464 CTAVG
-469 GQGMS
+469 GQGLS
-474 GQPDSGQVRISP
+474 GQPDSGQVRITP

-497 DSGQGHATAFATIVA
+497 DSGQGHATSFASIVA
-512 QEFGVPLEQVEVY
+512 QELAVPLEQVEVY
-525 IGDTPNSHS
+525 IGDTPNTHS

-543 GVGGVALKHS
+543 GVSGVALKLS
-553 AQAVKAQMFKL
+553 AQAVKEQMLKL
-564 ASHLLEVGENDLEL
+564 ASHLLEAGVSDLEL
-578 REGSVQVSGVPGKAY
+578 REGRVQVSGVPGKAY

-598 ASIAENPVQK
+598 ASIAENPVQRE
-608 TQLPDDLQK
+608 QFPDDLQK
-617 ELLKGLCSKQGF
+617 ELLKGLCSRQGF

-652 EVHFQRYVAV
+652 EVNIQRYVAV
-662 DDYGHVLIPTLV
+662 DDYGHVLVPVLV

-689 ICEQMA
+689 LYEQMA

-709 YAVPLAKELPHY
+709 YAVPIAKDLPPF

-728 PSPLNILG
+728 PSPLNVLG

-747 APATV
+747 APAAV

-761 PLGVTSLD
+761 PLGITSLD
-769 VPLTPLTIWKAIQK
+769 VPLTPHNVWQAIQK
-783 ASVRSGSSRTPA
+783 ASAGAAS

>member
-1 MSETTTAKD
+1 MSEATTKER
-10 HSQQPDA
+10 SQEP
-17 AEQKVRRRE
+17 EQKVLRRE
-26 DPVLITGRGQYV
+26 DPVLLTGRGQYV

-44 GMLSIRFV
+44 GMLSISFV
-52 RSLYA
+52 RSPYP

-62 AIDGQQALAYPGVV
+62 SIDAQRALAQPGVV
-76 TVVTGADTA
+76 AVVTGTDTA
-85 HLGELLTNLF
+85 HLGGLLTNLF

-101 PQPPMPRDEV
+101 PQPVLPRDEV
-111 NYVGEPVAAVVAE
+111 NYAGEPVAAVVAE
-124 SETAAFEAAELVE
+124 NEFAAFEAAEMVD
-137 VEYEVLPSV
+137 VDYEPLPSV
-146 GGLDAALQEDG
+146 GGLDVALQADG

-162 ETSNIAV
+162 EHTNIAS

-182 AQADKVISL
+182 AQADKVVSL
-191 YMRQPRLALVPM
+191 YMRLPRLALVPM
-203 EPRGIIAEGHADGT
+203 EPRGIIAEGHPDGT
-217 LSVWIS
+217 LSVTIS
-223 SQSIWLARLQLST
+223 NQSIFLTRIQLAT
-236 TLHIDPGS
+236 MLHMSPTD

-265 EVVTAFLAHKLQ
+265 EVVTAFMAQKLQ
-277 RTVRWL
+277 RPVRWL

-296 RGLNASVQAAVRKDG
+296 RGQHASIQAAVRRDG
-311 TILALKAEFF
+311 AVLALKAEFF
-321 ADLGGYPG
+321 ADLGAYPG

-353 TIVNAVKTNA
+353 TIVHGVKTNA

-377 CYCIERTM
+377 CYYIERTM
-385 DAIAHELSLDPVD
+385 DAIAHELSLDPVE

-403 LIPREAFPYTTAT
+403 LIPAEAFPYTTAT
-416 NTTYD
+416 STTYD
-421 SGAYSYALD
+421 SGAYNYALD
-430 TLLSAANYEQLRA
+430 TLLAAANYEQLRA
-443 EQARLRAQGQL
+443 EQARRRAQGQYM
-454 VGIGLCVYIE
+454 GIGLCVYIE

-486 EGKILVESASV
+486 DGKILVESASV
-497 DSGQGHATAFATIVA
+497 DSGQGHVTSFATIVA
-512 QEFGVPLEQVEVY
+512 REFGVPVEQVEVY

-543 GVGGVALKHS
+543 GVGGVALAQS
-553 AQAVKAQMFKL
+553 ARAVKAQMLKL
-564 ASHLLEVGENDLEL
+564 ASHLLEVGESDLEL
-578 REGSVQVSGVPGKAY
+578 REGRVQVSGVPGKAY

-598 ASIAENPVQK
+598 AAIAENPAQK
-608 TQLPDDLQK
+608 EQFPEDLQK
-617 ELLKGLCSKQGF
+617 ELIKGLCSMQGF

-652 EVHFQRYVAV
+652 EVKFQRYVAV

-689 ICEQMA
+689 LFEQMA
-695 YDVSGQVLSATLMD
+695 YDASGLVLSGTLLD
-709 YAVPLAKELPHY
+709 YAVPIAAEVPSF

-728 PSPLNILG
+728 PSPLNVLG

-747 APATV
+747 APAAV

-769 VPLTPLTIWKAIQK
+769 VPLTPNNVWQAIQK
-783 ASVRSGSSRTPA
+783 ARASGGS